1 MEVKQPAGHLD
12 QMLRQTRAHHVQL
25 SQMADRKANMIMTV
39 ASLLVPLS
47 IRYIQMPQFRFAAFT
62 MIGFCILTVVLSTYA
77 ALPKVRY
84 KKKSVKQEAQ
94 NPSFNL
100 LFFGSFS
107 NMDYPEFK
115 DAMEEVLNDHN
126 RTYEVQIRE
135 IYTMGR
141 YMDRWKYRFV
151 RMAYL
156 SFIAGV
162 IISSCVYLVSHFL
175 N

>member
-84 KKKSVKQEAQ
+84 KKKSVKQAAE
-94 NPSFNL
+94 NPS
-100 LFFGSFS
+100 
-107 NMDYPEFK
+107 
-115 DAMEEVLNDHN
+115 
-126 RTYEVQIRE
+126 
-135 IYTMGR
+135 
-141 YMDRWKYRFV
+141 
-151 RMAYL
+151 
-156 SFIAGV
+156 
-162 IISSCVYLVSHFL
+162 
-175 N
+175 